1 MDWQTFLQLAQTGFS
16 ALRTAGGLASG
27 FLETSTRV
35 AEEPLRVVRD
45 LEQQLGRVGEGF
57 LRLTDQAQNFFATLI
72 EGSIRATTVLM
83 PLLRLIGETP
93 WLGDFQFAASTLT
106 NLFSALTLNVQNL
119 SGAFQNF
126 LSIAATGLR
135 TVTTT
140 VMVFTSSLT
149 QAFQTVLNIS
159 SSVLNILRSINAFAS
174 TLGAIVFGLLARLIG
189 TLLGSYLGV
198 PWLGNVFGIIA
209 SALPSLAGLVSGVT
223 GRLLQ
228 AFLGLF
234 GQLGIIISQALSV
247 ILQMVSRLMEQILNT
262 IRFAFMMLGRI
273 FTEYLQTLSALWQMF
288 GAVAA
293 RAETTAV
300 ALQVLARNAG
310 ISRREILAL
319 WEALSKQNISLI
331 EGGNAM
337 VMLMARFPQLGLLT
351 GRLAEAA
358 KDWAAA
364 MGFVSSEVLRDFA
377 VAVAR
382 GEISMLEH
390 LNIVY
395 ASSTAWQLFAAQIGK
410 SAQDLNALERSLAV
424 ADFLINQIG
433 RSVKGMYEE
442 TFDTL
447 GKLLTSF
454 QRVFQEVQIVAGREL
469 LGAYSAIGRTL
480 YSILQVVKESE
491 GIKTLFRAIG
501 TGVLEGMQRV
511 FGATTF
517 PKDPEQNPVA
527 RALRAVLESPIFRQ
541 AAMQIGGVVAG
552 LTEMFA
558 RGLLNIL
565 NNLPQIL
572 ERLINFFRI
581 IYAVLVGIAAAAQ
594 YVWRAILNWFAGL
607 VGVGAQLATVQG
619 ITELIVRGLM
629 KVGEVLAAA
638 FMWLGNVL
646 PTVLSKIAD
655 GLKLLGTLAGSLW
668 EIFRQVSVLLISYI
682 LIPIG
687 AFLYAIFAALSKIPG
702 LGAAFKPVADA
713 LGAAV
718 GSLITIGYA
727 LLTLAPSGQKI
738 SDSFQKIGDALKDM
752 GAWIGENFP
761 AYAQKAQNFFNG
773 MAGAVGNAMNNAAQS
788 TEALTRTT
796 TYNFKQVEDQANRII
811 TLFKVWATQAEILQQ
826 AVRNL
831 RDYYNELYGT
841 VEDIGALAFVN
852 VIQAWRQVEAA
863 FTNLIVLFTVLS
875 DPARFR
881 LIEPM
886 MAEEL
891 YRDLAEA
898 LANWAKAVN
907 EVFRT
912 LSDIMR
918 ETDRLVEGSARLAQ
932 LWTFGASETLR
943 LLELRR
949 QLLATELQL
958 LDYWASLPLGVQ
970 RRLDVTKQ
978 LVDTQ
983 TELLRLTQE
992 ELRLVVGL
1000 VEQFARVLTGIS
1012 ESMER
1017 LASQVFFAPLTAM
1030 EGFLLRLRA
1039 TMMEIGA
1046 NWVVI
1051 ARALMVGDIPY
1062 EQYADALRRYNAA
1075 IAQAIE
1081 TLVNALTRPL
1091 QQVTSLLDN
1100 QIRYWRAAR
1109 DMVNSFNLGMYA
1121 TLSVHM
1127 AEAQILVEK
1136 LRTLELIAQVN
1147 RYNADIYWRIRAEI
1161 INIKRELLD
1170 IARRP
1175 IFIFGLTREQ
1185 IEASFRDFTR
1195 MIADPRFWLRWRL
1208 GGQMLPEMALRAA
1221 IWAQQPG
1228 MAAIPVFDP
1237 RLIAMLG
1244 LPQILAAFPMFRWWG
1259 LLEAVTGRR
1268 MPFDVRTLIQAAG
1281 MGLLADIFNVPQ
1293 PLTGMPPLSY
1303 FFNLMPQIQNFLAR
1317 FGMLP
1322 DIFMRP
1328 LSPFMPFR
1336 TGAPELVQPAVDQVG
1351 GLMRG
1356 IQVWLS
1362 QVLQQARTINYILT
1376 NMATLH
1382 GFYLPRIDSNLRSL
1396 LLAVAGARIG
1406 GMINLPPE
1414 AFRDPRAFVEYS
1426 RGVERGIAGLREG
1439 FTGGVPFPTRRQVY
1453 WWQYYYQV
1461 PAGYGYQVPVMMGNR
1476 PIGMLN
1482 LNPAALQEWMIR
1494 IALQLLEGMA
1504 LGYPPFVPT
1513 Q

>member
-1 MDWQTFLQLAQTGFS
+1 M
-16 ALRTAGGLASG
+16 GGLAG
-27 FLETSTRV
+27 GVGGV
-35 AEEPLRVVRD
+35 AAQGAGAALRVFED
-45 LEQQLGRVGEGF
+45 LEAGVARVNERLLQTARTAQDFFTILTEGA
-57 LRLTDQAQNFFATLI
+57 L
-72 EGSIRATTVLM
+72 RATSALL
-83 PLLRLIGETP
+83 PLLRMLGEAP
-93 WLGDFQFAASTLT
+93 WLGEFAYAASTLT
-106 NLFSALTLNVQNL
+106 YFFNNLTQIIMNL
-119 SGAFQNF
+119 SGVFQTF
-126 LSIAATGLR
+126 LAGVSQGLGIVTNVVQTLILGFAQATR
-135 TVTTT
+135 TVADLTTRLINF
-140 VMVFTSSLT
+140 MASLNRLVAEALT
-149 QAFQTVLNIS
+149 RGGPV
-159 SSVLNILRSINAFAS
+159 
-174 TLGAIVFGLLARLIG
+174 LGAIAGAIIGAIAGAAGAGAGALPGALTGAGIGGIVGGILGQLLGGSLGIVNNLMSQFLSGILGTFGAIGQLLA
-189 TLLGSYLGV
+189 
-198 PWLGNVFGIIA
+198 
-209 SALPSLAGLVSGVT
+209 
-223 GRLLQ
+223 
-228 AFLGLF
+228 
-234 GQLGIIISQALSV
+234 QALNTALSLV
-247 ILQMVSRLMEQILNT
+247 TQAVQQTLNA
-262 IRFAFMMLGRI
+262 IRIAISMLTRI
-273 FTEYLQTLSALWQMF
+273 FTEFLQTMSAMWQMF

-293 RAETTAV
+293 RAETVSV

-310 ISRREILAL
+310 ISRREILGL

-337 VMLMARFPQLGLLT
+337 VMLMARFPQLGLIT

-364 MGFVSSEVLRDFA
+364 MGFVSSQVLRDFA
-377 VAVAR
+377 VAVTR

-395 ASSTAWQLFAAQIGK
+395 ASSTAWQLYAAQIGK

-433 RSVKGMYEE
+433 RSVRGMYEE

-480 YSILQVVKESE
+480 YAILQVVRESE

-501 TGVLEGMQRV
+501 TGILEGMQRV

-517 PKDPEQNPVA
+517 PKDPERNPVA
-527 RALRAVLESPIFRQ
+527 QALRAVLDSPVFRQ
-541 AAMQIGGVVAG
+541 AAMQLGGVVAG
-552 LTEMFA
+552 LTETLA
-558 RGLLNIL
+558 RGLFNAL

-581 IYAVLVGIAAAAQ
+581 IYTILIGIMAAARF
-594 YVWRAILNWFAGL
+594 VWQAFVNWLAGL
-607 VGVGAQLATVQG
+607 LGVNAQLG
-619 ITELIVRGLM
+619 NIYSMIEIIVRGIA
-629 KVGEVLAAA
+629 KFGEILAMAI
-638 FMWLGNVL
+638 MWLGNNLPAVL
-646 PTVLSKIAD
+646 NKIAQ
-655 GLKLLGTLAGSLW
+655 GLTQLGQLVGALWDAFKQLTIFVLDYFLRPLLWGLQK
-668 EIFRQVSVLLISYI
+668 FYQ
-682 LIPIG
+682 
-687 AFLYAIFAALSKIPG
+687 ALSHIPVIG
-702 LGAAFKPVADA
+702 GIYGSIANA
-713 LGAAV
+713 LNTV
-718 GSLITIGYA
+718 STA
-727 LLTLAPSGQKI
+727 LEQFSNALKTQTPS
-738 SDSFQKIGDALKDM
+738 GDALAAGFRKAGDALQGM
-752 GAWIGENFP
+752 GDWIANNFP
-761 AYAQKAQNFFNG
+761 AYAQKAQEFFGG
-773 MAGAVGNAMNNAAQS
+773 MAGAVGNAMNNAARS

-796 TYNFKQVEDQANRII
+796 TYNFKQVEDHANRII
-811 TLFKVWATQAEILQQ
+811 TLFRVWATQAEILQQ

-831 RDYYNELYGT
+831 RDYYGELYGT

-863 FTNLIVLFTVLS
+863 FTNLMVVFTVLS

-886 MAEEL
+886 MAEEI

-898 LANWAKAVN
+898 LANWAKAIN
-907 EVFRT
+907 EVFRS

-932 LWTFGASETLR
+932 MWTFGASETLR
-943 LLELRR
+943 LLGLRR
-949 QLLATELQL
+949 QLLATELQIL
-958 LDYWASLPLGVQ
+958 NYWATLPLGVQ

-992 ELRLVVGL
+992 ELRLVTGL
-1000 VEQFARVLTGIS
+1000 AEQFARVLVGIS
-1012 ESMER
+1012 DSMER
-1017 LASQVFFAPLTAM
+1017 LASQIFFAPLTAM

-1039 TMMEIGA
+1039 TMMEIRA
-1046 NWVVI
+1046 NWMVI

-1100 QIRYWRAAR
+1100 QIRYWRTAR

-1208 GGQMLPEMALRAA
+1208 GGTMLPEMALRAA

-1244 LPQILAAFPMFRWWG
+1244 LPQILAAFPMLRWWG

-1281 MGLLADIFNVPQ
+1281 MGLLADIFNVSQ
-1293 PLTGMPPLSY
+1293 PLMGMPPLSY
-1303 FFNLMPQIQNFLAR
+1303 FLNLMPQVQNFLAR

-1328 LSPFMPFR
+1328 LSPFLPFR
-1336 TGAPELVQPAVDQVG
+1336 TGAPELVQPAIDQIG

-1356 IQVWLS
+1356 FQFWLS
-1362 QVLQQARTINYILT
+1362 QILQQARIINFLLS

-1382 GFYLPRIDSNLRSL
+1382 RTYLPSMDATLRAL
-1396 LLAVAGARIG
+1396 LLTVAGTRIG
-1406 GMINLPPE
+1406 GMINIPPE
-1414 AFRDPRAFVEYS
+1414 AFRDPRAYAEFRREE
-1426 RGVERGIAGLREG
+1426 ERRIAALREG

-1461 PAGYGYQVPVMMGNR
+1461 PMGYGYQMPVMMGNR
-1476 PIGMLN
+1476 PIGTLT
-1482 LNPAALQEWMIR
+1482 LNPAAIQDWMIR
-1494 IALQLLEGMA
+1494 IALQVLESMA

>member
-1 MDWQTFLQLAQTGFS
+1 MAFQGFQVV
-16 ALRTAGGLASG
+16 GGLASG
-27 FLETSTRV
+27 VGAV
-35 AEEPLRVVRD
+35 AERGVGDVMRAFENLEVGVARVN
-45 LEQQLGRVGEGF
+45 E
-57 LRLTDQAQNFFATLI
+57 RLLQTTRTAQDFFATLT
-72 EGSIRATTVLM
+72 EGALRATGALL
-83 PLLRLIGETP
+83 PLLRLLGEAP
-93 WLGDFQFAASTLT
+93 WLGEFAYAASTLT
-106 NLFSALTLNVQNL
+106 YFFNNLTQIIVNL
-119 SGAFQNF
+119 SGVFQTF
-126 LSIAATGLR
+126 LAGVSQGLGVVTNVVQTLIVGFSQATR
-135 TVTTT
+135 TVTDLTT
-140 VMVFTSSLT
+140 RLINFMASLNRLVAEALTGGGRVLGTIAGAIIGAIAGSAGGGLGALAGAGIGGVIGGFLGQFLGGGINIINNLLSQFLTGILGALGGIGQLLAQALNTALSLVT
-149 QAFQTVLNIS
+149 QAVQQTLNAIRIAIS
-159 SSVLNILRSINAFAS
+159 
-174 TLGAIVFGLLARLIG
+174 
-189 TLLGSYLGV
+189 
-198 PWLGNVFGIIA
+198 
-209 SALPSLAGLVSGVT
+209 
-223 GRLLQ
+223 
-228 AFLGLF
+228 
-234 GQLGIIISQALSV
+234 
-247 ILQMVSRLMEQILNT
+247 
-262 IRFAFMMLGRI
+262 MLTRI
-273 FTEYLQTLSALWQMF
+273 FIEFLQTLSAMWQMF

-310 ISRREILAL
+310 ISRREILGL
-319 WEALSKQNISLI
+319 WEALSKQNIALI

-377 VAVAR
+377 VAVTR

-433 RSVKGMYEE
+433 RSVRGMYEE

-480 YSILQVVKESE
+480 YAILQVVKESE

-501 TGVLEGMQRV
+501 TGILEGMQRV

-517 PKDPEQNPVA
+517 PKDPERNPVA
-527 RALRAVLESPIFRQ
+527 QALRAVLDSPLFRQ

-552 LTEMFA
+552 LTEMLA

-572 ERLINFFRI
+572 ERIINFFRI

-594 YVWRAILNWFAGL
+594 FVWRAILSWLAGL
-607 VGVGAQLATVQG
+607 VGVGAQLGTVQG

-646 PTVLSKIAD
+646 PTVLNKIAD
-655 GLKLLGTLAGSLW
+655 GLKFLGTLAGNLW
-668 EIFRQVSVLLISYI
+668 EIFRQVSVLLITYI
-682 LIPIG
+682 LLPIG

-718 GSLITIGYA
+718 GSLTMLGYA
-727 LLTLAPSGQKI
+727 LMNLAPSGQKI
-738 SDSFQKIGDALKDM
+738 SEGFQKMGDALRDM
-752 GAWIGENFP
+752 GAWVGENFP
-761 AYAQKAQNFFNG
+761 AYAQRAQNFFNG

-796 TYNFKQVEDQANRII
+796 TYNFRQVEDHANRII
-811 TLFKVWATQAEILQQ
+811 TLFRVWATQAEILQQ

-831 RDYYNELYGT
+831 RDYYDELYGT

-863 FTNLIVLFTVLS
+863 FTNLMVVFTVLS

-886 MAEEL
+886 MAEEI

-907 EVFRT
+907 EVFRS

-932 LWTFGASETLR
+932 MWTFGASETLR

-949 QLLATELQL
+949 QLLATELQIL
-958 LDYWASLPLGVQ
+958 NYWATLPLGVQ

-992 ELRLVVGL
+992 ELRLVTGL
-1000 VEQFARVLTGIS
+1000 TEQFAQVLAGLG

-1017 LASQVFFAPLTAM
+1017 LAGQVFFAPLTAM

-1046 NWVVI
+1046 NWMVI

-1100 QIRYWRAAR
+1100 QIRYWRTAR

-1195 MIADPRFWLRWRL
+1195 TIADPRFWLRWRL
-1208 GGQMLPEMALRAA
+1208 GGAMLPEMALRAA

-1293 PLTGMPPLSY
+1293 PLMGMPPLSY

-1317 FGMLP
+1317 FGVLP

-1328 LSPFMPFR
+1328 LSPFLPFR
-1336 TGAPELVQPAVDQVG
+1336 TGAPEIVQPAIDQVG
-1351 GLMRG
+1351 GLMQG
-1356 IQVWLS
+1356 FQFWLS
-1362 QVLQQARTINYILT
+1362 QILQQARSINFLLS

-1382 GFYLPRIDSNLRSL
+1382 GTYLPSMDATLRAL
-1396 LLAVAGARIG
+1396 LLAVAGTRIG
-1406 GMINLPPE
+1406 GMINIPPE
-1414 AFRDPRAFVEYS
+1414 AFRDPRAYAEFRRQE
-1426 RGVERGIAGLREG
+1426 ERAIAALREG

-1461 PAGYGYQVPVMMGNR
+1461 PLGYGYQVPVMMGNR
-1476 PIGMLN
+1476 PIGTLT
-1482 LNPAALQEWMIR
+1482 LNPAAIQDWMIR
-1494 IALQLLEGMA
+1494 IALQVLESMA